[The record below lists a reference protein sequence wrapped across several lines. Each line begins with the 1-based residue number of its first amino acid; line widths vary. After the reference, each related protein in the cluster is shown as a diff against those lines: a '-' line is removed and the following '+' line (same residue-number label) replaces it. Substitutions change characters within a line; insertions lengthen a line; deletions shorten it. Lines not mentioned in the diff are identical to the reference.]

1 MNSQTPLGE
10 KGSDNKPHIE
20 TERKTTQISGQS
32 FDTLDKPDQPHEM
45 PDTDW
50 LAMSNDWQSQP
61 FAKADIEVLLKRTRR
76 RTYWAKS
83 CLALNIIATISILAG
98 FIYGLLHDEFGE
110 PVNSYLGICGLL
122 SIVFVY
128 YELKIRLTTWQQCC
142 DSPDKAISNAI
153 AGCESSIKYFVL
165 TKVSFIPFLAVINW
179 FLFTIDGESEKTTW
193 PPIIFVNSFMLIAYC
208 VTEFL
213 LRKRR
218 AELKKL
224 QLIKSK

>member
-1 MNSQTPLGE
+1 MNSNTPLGE
-10 KGSDNKPHIE
+10 KGNNGKPHIE
-20 TERKTTQISGQS
+20 TEQKNTQISGQS
-32 FDTLDKPDQPHEM
+32 FDFLNKPEESHEM

-83 CLALNIIATISILAG
+83 CLALNVIATIGILI
-98 FIYGLLHDEFGE
+98 FFVYGLLQDEFGE

-128 YELKIRLTTWQQCC
+128 YEFKIRLTTWQQCC
-142 DSPDKAISNAI
+142 DSPDKAIVNAI
-153 AGCESSIKYFVL
+153 ASCESSIKYCVL
-165 TKVSFIPFLAVINW
+165 TKISFIPFLVVINW
-179 FLFTIDGESEKTTW
+179 FLFTIDGESEKSIW
-193 PPIIFVNSFMLIAYC
+193 PPVIFVNSFMLLAYG
-208 VTEFL
+208 VTELF

-218 AELKKL
+218 AEHKKL
-224 QLIKSK
+224 LSIN